1 MPASPERGRGQAGCQ
16 EGVWGDRSP
25 PGCPC
30 WDYGGAGSGGCGPP
44 GECIWPALPAWPQC
58 RDWKGNGKL
67 LLGER
72 LVQQRAM
79 SASPTDGGGTGP
91 VLPPCTKASGVPN
104 VTGLGEG
111 VALSL
116 GSHAFQVTSPELAG
130 GSRPHHPCWEQWGP
144 PSRLPHVPPAAGLRE
159 RCLQP
164 LVLLLTLPAPLPCPE
179 TPPGLLGPT
188 LPAHPWG
195 NRPEPPTLCCS
206 CVQGRREGW
215 RNGEM

>member
-1 MPASPERGRGQAGCQ
+1 MPRGGVGGPEPPWVPLLGLWGRRQRGLRAPRRVHLAGSSCLAPVQGLERKREAAAGGEISSAASDVSQPHGWGGRGARAAPVHQSIRCPKCHRAR
-16 EGVWGDRSP
+16 EGVTLSP
-25 PGCPC
+25 
-30 WDYGGAGSGGCGPP
+30 GSY
-44 GECIWPALPAWPQC
+44 AL
-58 RDWKGNGKL
+58 
-67 LLGER
+67 
-72 LVQQRAM
+72 
-79 SASPTDGGGTGP
+79 
-91 VLPPCTKASGVPN
+91 
-104 VTGLGEG
+104 
-111 VALSL
+111 
-116 GSHAFQVTSPELAG
+116 QVTSPELAG

-144 PSRLPHVPPAAGLRE
+144 PSRLSRVPPAAGLRE

-164 LVLLLTLPAPLPCPE
+164 PVLLLTLPAPLPCPE